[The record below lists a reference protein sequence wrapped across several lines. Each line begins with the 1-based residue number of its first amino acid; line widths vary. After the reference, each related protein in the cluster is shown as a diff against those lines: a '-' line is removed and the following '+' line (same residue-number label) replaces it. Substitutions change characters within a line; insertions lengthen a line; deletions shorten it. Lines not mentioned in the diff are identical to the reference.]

1 MDEHERCI
9 HLLDTI
15 RKLDY
20 QIIDKKQSEPE
31 LAERL
36 RRERDELRD
45 ELYSIVP
52 RVVA

>member
-15 RKLDY
+15 RRLDY
-20 QIIDKKQSEPE
+20 QIIDKKQTDPE
-31 LAERL
+31 LAQKLKEER
-36 RRERDELRD
+36 ETLRD